1 MSVLTAFRAGDGNL
15 VTFADRWIADSQ
27 ALWRSDYS
35 ETGGAEQSLFRVRNF
50 RSIRDEQV
58 LSLVASSDTEL
69 AETHLAETGVK
80 ASPAAVRSAVVY
92 GPNASGKSTML
103 LALNYLRAVVARS
116 AADIQPGQVF
126 NAQRLI
132 VLEVAGQQQE
142 AAVLGQRG
150 DGDIGKTGL
159 AALSQWCARGVRSL
173 RLAGPNGSRAQGLRR
188 ASPTHRLCCQRTRK
202 PSRLHHARR
211 KSGPVLRRSP
221 STSPA
226 RPLGRHAPTARQ
238 WWFQTPMFQRS
249 RFGGTPAPLLRL
261 TLEGD
266 QTRLMTPASR

>member
-132 VLEVAGQQQE
+132 VLEVAGQQQ
-142 AAVLGQRG
+142 
-150 DGDIGKTGL
+150 
-159 AALSQWCARGVRSL
+159 
-173 RLAGPNGSRAQGLRR
+173 
-188 ASPTHRLCCQRTRK
+188 
-202 PSRLHHARR
+202 
-211 KSGPVLRRSP
+211 
-221 STSPA
+221 
-226 RPLGRHAPTARQ
+226 
-238 WWFQTPMFQRS
+238 
-249 RFGGTPAPLLRL
+249 
-261 TLEGD
+261 
-266 QTRLMTPASR
+266 